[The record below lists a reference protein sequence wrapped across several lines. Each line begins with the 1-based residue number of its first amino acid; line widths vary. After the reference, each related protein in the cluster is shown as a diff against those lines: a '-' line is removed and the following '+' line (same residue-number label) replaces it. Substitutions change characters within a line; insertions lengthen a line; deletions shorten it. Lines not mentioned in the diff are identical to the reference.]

1 MKLPPNLNVYV
12 SAALFVIGA
21 YAVALYIGLIV
32 WTFRDIRSRSR
43 GVLAHIMSALLVAVF
58 GLPGLIV
65 YLLVRPKTTLAEEYD
80 RTLAEE
86 AVLHEL
92 DAKLL
97 CPNCHQAVESDY
109 VICPNCRHQ
118 LKLRC
123 VGCARLVMPD
133 WDVCPYCGRFQDEG
147 SGEAKVMSSEP
158 VTDEPVSVAEMDDMT
173 TAADEPAPSEDEGAA

>member
-43 GVLAHIMSALLVAVF
+43 DVLAHIMSALLVAVF

-147 SGEAKVMSSEP
+147 SGEAKVISSEA